1 MPNNFNSDFK
11 EIWAKEQQEVFYKT
25 NVASKIAGMSAE
37 AQMKDGDVFHKTRR
51 GALTAQ
57 IITRG
62 TDMTLADLTN
72 VDEFLTIDKQFGT
85 AFDYHEFDSI
95 QSAYDQ
101 AMGYGRDS
109 GEALSN
115 LVDAY
120 VLAEALN
127 AGSVVSAGT
136 LATTGVVAMLSGVNK
151 SFRKKN
157 VSSNNKYGVISPE
170 VEELIVQYVE
180 GRETVG
186 GDKVGENGYIGMY
199 MGFKFY
205 VSNQLTSTA
214 VLGMATNPTAGDTIT
229 VGTQVFTFVAA
240 IGTTAGN
247 VLIGAS
253 ADATRANVATLIN
266 APATT
271 TATGVALTGNSL
283 RTFQNTITAVND
295 NTADTLTVTARG
307 IGVLDTAE
315 TLTAGADVWTA
326 SLQLQHNLFGIVGSP
341 SLVIQRK
348 PSIVEVQ
355 KQLQLGKNYLN
366 GVLFGVKTFTEDA
379 NKMVD
384 VTVRCDTYNA

>member
-1 MPNNFNSDFK
+1 MANDFQSDFRD
-11 EIWAKEQQEVFYKT
+11 IWAQEQQEVFYKT

-37 AQMKDGDVFHKTRR
+37 AQMKDGDVFHKTKR
-51 GALTAQ
+51 GSLTAQ

-62 TDMTLADLTN
+62 TDMTIDSLTN
-72 VDEFLTIDKQFGT
+72 VDEYLTIDKQFGT
-85 AFDYHEFDSI
+85 AFEYHEFDSI
-95 QSAYDQ
+95 QSAYNQ

-115 LVDAY
+115 MVDAY

-127 AGSVVSAGT
+127 AGSTYSAGT

-151 SFRKKN
+151 AFRKKN
-157 VSSNNKYGVISPE
+157 VTSNNKYGVISPE
-170 VEELIVQYVE
+170 VEELIIQYVE
-180 GRETVG
+180 ARVTAA

-214 VLGMATNPTAGDTIT
+214 VLGMATNPTNGDTVTI
-229 VGTQVFTFVAA
+229 GTQVFTAVSS

-247 VLIGAS
+247 FLIGAS
-253 ADATRANVATLIN
+253 ADATRANLATLIN

-295 NTADTLTVTARG
+295 NTGDTLTVTARG
-307 IGVLDTAE
+307 IGVLDVAE

-326 SLQLQHNLFGIVGSP
+326 ASQLQHNLFGIVGSP

-366 GVLFGVKTFTEDA
+366 GVLFGVKTFSEDA

-384 VTVRCDTYNA
+384 VTVRCDAYNA